1 MGGQSG
7 TKGGLCGTHTEE
19 LKDRKGTVE
28 LEWIFLCITGT
39 GKAGL
44 VAEDAPHLELAGP
57 GEEGKAAKAVL
68 AVRGAEALP
77 RQGPVQLPLARL
89 GLSLMRM
96 ASMC

>member
-1 MGGQSG
+1 M
-7 TKGGLCGTHTEE
+7 
-19 LKDRKGTVE
+19 
-28 LEWIFLCITGT
+28 
-39 GKAGL
+39 
-44 VAEDAPHLELAGP
+44 ELAGP
-57 GEEGKAAKAVL
+57 GEERKAAKAVL